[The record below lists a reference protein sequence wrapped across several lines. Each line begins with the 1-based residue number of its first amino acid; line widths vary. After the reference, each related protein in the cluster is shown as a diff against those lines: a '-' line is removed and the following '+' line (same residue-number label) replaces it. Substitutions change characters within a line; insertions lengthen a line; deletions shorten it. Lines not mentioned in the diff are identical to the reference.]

1 MKEYQDKFMTQTKF
15 SSLVEEVVKNS
26 NGLTNYIDAV
36 VVVCDEF
43 DIEVETVGKLISKP
57 LKDKI
62 KYNAQQLNFVKKTSR
77 GVLPL

>member
-15 SSLVEEVVKNS
+15 SSLVEEIVKNS

-43 DIEVETVGKLISKP
+43 DIEVETVGKLISRP
-57 LKDKI
+57 LKDTI

>member
-1 MKEYQDKFMTQTKF
+1 MKEYQDKFITQTKF

-43 DIEVETVGKLISKP
+43 DIEVETVGKLISRP

>member
-43 DIEVETVGKLISKP
+43 DIEVETVGKLISRP